1 MASPDRIIAAVNAAQ
16 AQTEN
21 PDSILR
27 ATVDALTELRPAF
40 WVACLTTTDP
50 SATKLTRQTDRY
62 PIFVDYIEL
71 AQCGGGESQAPV
83 SARVIE
89 SGEPLFMP
97 SIDAR
102 DFIRQYADALLSEA
116 DSRRLPEEVSLLVV
130 PMRVGGAI
138 LGTLGIYATAPAH
151 GLTEEDIVWIQ
162 LVADN
167 TALAIEHGRLA
178 KEARDRFDRFAA
190 LDGIVQAI
198 TSSHEMSVVF
208 NIVVDRIRA
217 VVGIDACELLRVD
230 ASDNSLAAVARAG
243 FRSTAMGGVGLNLGN
258 PLLNQAFDSRRIED
272 LRSAGAIDDAQ
283 RRSMFAREGFVAYAA
298 WPLVSQGRVLGALQ
312 IFHRSELTLD
322 AEASG
327 FVTCLAAMSAVAIQ
341 IATLEQEWHDRPC
354 AGERGAAVDFSPVEW
369 RVLQLVVEGW
379 TNEEIGAQVHLSAST
394 IKSHVRRIL
403 DKSGATNRTNL
414 ARRATREGW
423 V

>member
-1 MASPDRIIAAVNAAQ
+1 
-16 AQTEN
+16 
-21 PDSILR
+21 
-27 ATVDALTELRPAF
+27 
-40 WVACLTTTDP
+40 
-50 SATKLTRQTDRY
+50 
-62 PIFVDYIEL
+62 
-71 AQCGGGESQAPV
+71 
-83 SARVIE
+83 
-89 SGEPLFMP
+89 
-97 SIDAR
+97 
-102 DFIRQYADALLSEA
+102 
-116 DSRRLPEEVSLLVV
+116 
-130 PMRVGGAI
+130 
-138 LGTLGIYATAPAH
+138 
-151 GLTEEDIVWIQ
+151 
-162 LVADN
+162 
-167 TALAIEHGRLA
+167 
-178 KEARDRFDRFAA
+178 
-190 LDGIVQAI
+190 
-198 TSSHEMSVVF
+198 
-208 NIVVDRIRA
+208 
-217 VVGIDACELLRVD
+217 
-230 ASDNSLAAVARAG
+230 
-243 FRSTAMGGVGLNLGN
+243 
-258 PLLNQAFDSRRIED
+258 
-272 LRSAGAIDDAQ
+272 
-283 RRSMFAREGFVAYAA
+283 MFAREGFVAYAA